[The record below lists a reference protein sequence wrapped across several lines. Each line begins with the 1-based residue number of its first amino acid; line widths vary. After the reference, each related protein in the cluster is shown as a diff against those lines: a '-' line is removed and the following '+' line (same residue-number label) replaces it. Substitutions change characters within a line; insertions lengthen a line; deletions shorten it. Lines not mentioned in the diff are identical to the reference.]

1 MIPIKVGIRSNETVH
16 SSNDAAQVSIQ
27 QVHGSDDAAHVSIQC
42 QVFSTVVFASSLK
55 GFASM
60 CCSTS
65 LILHPTS
72 TSVSPPKE
80 H

>member
-1 MIPIKVGIRSNETVH
+1 MIPIRVGVRSNETVH
-16 SSNDAAQVSIQ
+16 GSDDAAQVSIQ
-27 QVHGSDDAAHVSIQC
+27 
-42 QVFSTVVFASSLK
+42 VFSTVVIVSSLK

-72 TSVSPPKE
+72 TSVPPPKE